1 MRLVPADTAMSP
13 SLLAILLE
21 RIEGVRLCETILFR
35 ARCSRITS

>member
-1 MRLVPADTAMSP
+1 MIGSRRYGNVAELV
-13 SLLAILLE
+13 AILLE